1 MKTLIAAD
9 TQFANLPINNLF
21 RYGGNLSTSRGR
33 DICFYAGKWYFAFY
47 SYTNI
52 YQSRLFVYSS
62 TDLSNWSVAYNQIVG
77 EVIPSNVSLTL
88 QVVFNKLQINGYI
101 AYDSVTDTWSLLNYS
116 GTTGYT
122 QLVTPIKGKPECAW
136 REDGKVSNNYGATW
150 VTPSG
155 INFHGGAS
163 PRYLTPIWTGS
174 EFLSVRANGYTTQ
187 VYRSADFVTW
197 TVKAATLASTYPTSL
212 YRFSSGRI
220 LMNSG
225 SAITSSRYS
234 DDGGATWSACVG
246 GADIFFSKGVEYN
259 NTLYLINGATLTS
272 AGVYTGGSAFA
283 ELNVF
288 STNVSGTD
296 VIALNDDT
304 IYAVNQDIFNST
316 GHLAAYTPSTNQRAL
331 VGTAPLLSQLPSDIS
346 ISVSYTAPILS
357 DGSATLSIL
366 RRQFLRTDNSAGPS
380 PASAL
385 FTAGY
390 SPLTTDSDTFACN
403 TDRIACVA
411 AFMNLGLYANTAN
424 DVILH
429 STDGGYVFNQVD
441 IPNSG
446 LGGTAVEY
454 VTTYAMC
461 ADVDGVYA
469 LTVDSRNI
477 TSNYNRYRVFRV
489 TTPFTSGSM
498 TAAYVGSNA
507 WQFDTFNT
515 IGRAKMAC
523 KNATV
528 LCGLNNKNLVS
539 GRGFEFAVSTN
550 YGVSFTTISASF
562 MPAPSNVAYQVI
574 YALYYSAAL
583 SKFVAFGWHHESG
596 TGYAFITTSA
606 DGSTWAY
613 ALATLPGNTTAMT
626 PTVVTIKPKS
636 DINGVPTAFYSYNSK
651 TYVVEFDGV
660 STLTATLYTGIV
672 PTFNVDG
679 VLYTNVN
686 STRPATRLVA
696 EPFWQAYKNTIE
708 AVE

>member
-47 SYTNI
+47 SYTDI

-122 QLVTPIKGKPECAW
+122 QLVTPIKGKPECAV
-136 REDGKVSNNYGATW
+136 RNDGKVSNDYGATW
-150 VTPSG
+150 TTSTPIS
-155 INFHGGAS
+155 FHDNAAQ
-163 PRYLTPIWTGS
+163 RYLTPVWTGT
-174 EFLSVRANGYTTQ
+174 EFISVRANAYTTTI
-187 VYRSADFVTW
+187 YRSTDLITW
-197 TVKAATLASTYPTSL
+197 TVKTATLAQTYPQNL
-212 YRFSSGRI
+212 YCFSNGRLFI
-220 LMNSG
+220 NSG
-225 SAITSSRYS
+225 IQAPQYS
-234 DDGGATWSACVG
+234 DNGGTTWTVCPGGDGV
-246 GADIFFSKGVEYN
+246 FFSKGVEHN
-259 NTLYLINGATLTS
+259 NALYIINGASLTS
-272 AGVYTGGSAFA
+272 AGVYTGGVAYA
-283 ELNVF
+283 EL
-288 STNVSGTD
+288 STLTNGVD
-296 VIALNDDT
+296 VVAQSDT
-304 IYAVNQDIFNST
+304 VLYAVNQDNFNSS
-316 GHLAAYTPSTNQRAL
+316 GHLVAYTPSTNQRVL
-331 VGTAPLLSQLPSDIS
+331 VGAAPLMSQLPSDVS
-346 ISVSYTAPILS
+346 ISVSYAAPILS
-357 DGSATLSIL
+357 DGSAALSIS
-366 RRQFLRTDNSAGPS
+366 RRQFLRTDNSVGPS
-380 PASAL
+380 SATSL
-385 FTAGY
+385 FAAGY
-390 SPLTTDSDTFACN
+390 SVVNAYTDAYASN

-411 AFMNLGLYANTAN
+411 AFTNLGLYANTAN

-446 LGGTAVEY
+446 LGGTAAEY

-596 TGYAFITTSA
+596 TGYAFIATSA

-613 ALATLPGNTTAMT
+613 ALTTLPGNTTAMT

-636 DINGVPTAFYSYNSK
+636 DINGIPTAFYSYNSK

-679 VLYTNVN
+679 VLYANVN
-686 STRPATRLVA
+686 SARPATRLVA